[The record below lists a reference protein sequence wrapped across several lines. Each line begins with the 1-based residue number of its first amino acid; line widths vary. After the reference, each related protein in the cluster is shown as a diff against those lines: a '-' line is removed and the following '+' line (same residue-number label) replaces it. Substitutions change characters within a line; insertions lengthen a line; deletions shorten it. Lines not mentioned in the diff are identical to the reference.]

1 MTSAGIRLFE
11 SLGPGLLPTAEM
23 AFYENNAKKCFKNFH
38 CEFYVWRTIMS
49 EMHVAHTNH
58 LSRMQSLFE
67 SCRGSSVTKPFLV
80 TVQSTICS
88 AVLTHDI
95 V

>member
-1 MTSAGIRLFE
+1 
-11 SLGPGLLPTAEM
+11 
-23 AFYENNAKKCFKNFH
+23 
-38 CEFYVWRTIMS
+38 MS

-95 V
+95 FKRGITINGINFKNHLFWLFLYSDITKTV